1 MARHPVQARCLYAS
15 SASRGSARSKR
26 CKPARS
32 DSKSFWLQG
41 SAWQF
46 PDYENAD
53 IFVDRL
59 VREGLLVRDPIVD
72 AVLQGHPQ
80 ALSIRS
86 LQYRFLQ
93 ATGLTHKAIQQ
104 IERARYAMTLL
115 HQGTSILDTVYKAGY
130 YDQSHMTNSLKR
142 FLGQT
147 PAQITHTIAAE

>member
-1 MARHPVQARCLYAS
+1 V
-15 SASRGSARSKR
+15 
-26 CKPARS
+26 
-32 DSKSFWLQG
+32 
-41 SAWQF
+41 WQF
-46 PDYENAD
+46 PDYENAN

-59 VREGLLVRDPIVD
+59 VREGRLVRDPAVD

-86 LQYRFLQ
+86 TQYRFLR
-93 ATGLTHKAIQQ
+93 ATGLTHKAVQQ

-147 PAQITHTIAAE
+147 PAQIAHTIATE

>member
-1 MARHPVQARCLYAS
+1 
-15 SASRGSARSKR
+15 
-26 CKPARS
+26 
-32 DSKSFWLQG
+32 
-41 SAWQF
+41 
-46 PDYENAD
+46 
-53 IFVDRL
+53 

-93 ATGLTHKAIQQ
+93 ATGLTHKGIQQ